1 MDKKIKTAVIFGT
14 RPEAIKMA
22 PLVLELKN
30 RPEFEPVTIV
40 TAQHRQMLDQVLE
53 LFDITPDYDLN
64 LMKPNQNLW
73 SLTSDILLQTKEIFE
88 KINPDIV
95 LVHGDT
101 TTAFASALSAF
112 YARVPIGHVEA
123 GLRTF
128 NKDYPFPEEINRVLA
143 DAVSDLHFAPTEG
156 SVQNLLNSGIKEGV
170 SSGALDNA
178 YEPGRRIYKTGNT
191 VIDALLYT
199 VKKGVDLSEFGL
211 SDNLK
216 TILLTSHRRENFGK
230 PLENICDAILE
241 LVQKNKDIEIVYP
254 VHLNPNVRNTVFN
267 KLSGVE
273 RVKLIEPLE
282 YAPFCAL
289 MKKAHIILTDS
300 GGVQEEAPSLG
311 VPVLVLRDETE
322 RPEAVECGCVK
333 LVGTNKEKITG
344 TVQKLLDDVNFYNS
358 MKMAVNPY
366 GDGLASKRIVDIILS
381 RYIQQ

>member
-1 MDKKIKTAVIFGT
+1 MDKKIKVAVIFGT
-14 RPEAIKMA
+14 RPEAIKMC
-22 PLVLELKN
+22 PLVLELKKYK
-30 RPEFEPVTIV
+30 EFEPVTIV

-53 LFDITPDYDLN
+53 LFEITPDYDLN

-73 SLTSDILLQTKEIFE
+73 SLTSDILLGTKEIFE
-88 KINPDIV
+88 KVRPDIV
-95 LVHGDT
+95 LAHGDT

-112 YARVPIGHVEA
+112 YARIPIGHVEA

-143 DAVSDLHFAPTEG
+143 DSVSDLHFAPTEG
-156 SVQNLLNSGIKEGV
+156 SVQNLLNSGIKEGI
-170 SSGALDNA
+170 SDGALDSA
-178 YEPGRRIYKTGNT
+178 YENGRRIYKTGNT

-199 VKKGVDLSEFGL
+199 VKKDIDISFIGL
-211 SDNLK
+211 NPNLK

-230 PLENICDAILE
+230 PLENICDSILE

-254 VHLNPNVRNTVFN
+254 VHLNPNVRNTVFS
-267 KLSGVE
+267 KLQGVD
-273 RVKLIEPLE
+273 RVKLIDPLD

-311 VPVLVLRDETE
+311 IPVLVLRDETE
-322 RPEAVECGCVK
+322 RPEAVDCGCVK
-333 LVGTNKEKITG
+333 LVGTNKEKIAS
-344 TVQKLLDDVNFYNS
+344 TVQKLLDDSDFYNS

-366 GDGLASKRIVDIILS
+366 GDGLASKRIADIIKGKCTV
-381 RYIQQ
+381 

>member
-1 MDKKIKTAVIFGT
+1 MDKKIKVAVIFGT
-14 RPEAIKMA
+14 RPEAIKMC
-22 PLVLELKN
+22 PLVLELKKHK
-30 RPEFEPVTIV
+30 EFEPVTIV

-53 LFDITPDYDLN
+53 LFEITPDYDLN

-73 SLTSDILLQTKEIFE
+73 SLTSDILLGTKEIFE
-88 KINPDIV
+88 KVKPDIV
-95 LVHGDT
+95 LIHGDT

-112 YARVPIGHVEA
+112 YARIPIGHVEA

-143 DAVSDLHFAPTEG
+143 DSVSDLHFAPTEG
-156 SVQNLLNSGIKEGV
+156 SVQNLLNSGIKEGI
-170 SSGALDNA
+170 SDGALDSA
-178 YEPGRRIYKTGNT
+178 YENGRRIYKTGNT

-199 VKKGVDLSEFGL
+199 VKKDIDISFIGL
-211 SDNLK
+211 NPNLK

-230 PLENICDAILE
+230 PLENICDSILE

-254 VHLNPNVRNTVFN
+254 VHLNPNVRNTVFS
-267 KLSGVE
+267 KLQGVD
-273 RVKLIEPLE
+273 RVKLIDPLD

-311 VPVLVLRDETE
+311 IPVLVLRDETE
-322 RPEAVECGCVK
+322 RPEAVDCGCVK
-333 LVGTNKEKITG
+333 LVGTNKEKIAS
-344 TVQKLLDDVNFYNS
+344 TVQKLLDDSDFYNS

-366 GDGLASKRIVDIILS
+366 GDGLASKRIADIIKGKCTV
-381 RYIQQ
+381 

>member
-1 MDKKIKTAVIFGT
+1 
-14 RPEAIKMA
+14 MA